1 MPALRG
7 SLTARRYRTTGEL
20 PKDVRGRVVRGLRS
34 HAFLPIDPDSD
45 LERSVGWVCLRDS
58 EDVDFS
64 ADKVFSGER
73 VMLGLRI
80 DVLKPPAGEV
90 RRELGRRER
99 ERGKAFSRG
108 EKTALKAEIVRKLRK
123 RSFVRTRV
131 LDVVWTPA
139 QGGSKRGAGRL
150 HFFSRTKA
158 ANEALVELF
167 SKSFGLAIDPEGPA
181 AWATDAGAD
190 KKKPDPTPE
199 LLFGFAGRRRDG

>member
-20 PKDVRGRVVRGLRS
+20 PKDVRGRIVRGLRS
-34 HAFLPIDPDSD
+34 HAFAPIDPDSD
-45 LERSVGWVCLRDS
+45 LEKSVGWVCLRDG
-58 EDVDFS
+58 EDADFS

-73 VMLGLRI
+73 VLLGLRI

-90 RRELGRRER
+90 RREITRRER

-131 LDVVWTPA
+131 LDLVWAPTP
-139 QGGSKRGAGRL
+139 KDGAGRL

-158 ANEALVELF
+158 ANEAMVELF
-167 SKSFGLAIDPEGPA
+167 AKSFGLAIDAEGPA
-181 AWATDAGAD
+181 AWAADAGAD

>member
-34 HAFLPIDPDSD
+34 HAFAPIDADSD
-45 LERSVGWVCLRDS
+45 VERSIGWVCLRDA
-58 EDVDFS
+58 EDADFS

-73 VMLGLRI
+73 ILLGLRI

-90 RRELGRRER
+90 RRELARRER
-99 ERGKAFSRG
+99 ERGKALSRG

-123 RSFVRTRV
+123 RSFVRTR
-131 LDVVWTPA
+131 LIDVVWTPA
-139 QGGSKRGAGRL
+139 PREGEGRL

-167 SKSFGLAIDPEGPA
+167 ARSFGLAIDAEGPA
-181 AWATDAGAD
+181 AWAADAGAD
-190 KKKPDPTPE
+190 SKRPEPTPE
-199 LLFGFAGRRRDG
+199 LLFGFAGRRRNG